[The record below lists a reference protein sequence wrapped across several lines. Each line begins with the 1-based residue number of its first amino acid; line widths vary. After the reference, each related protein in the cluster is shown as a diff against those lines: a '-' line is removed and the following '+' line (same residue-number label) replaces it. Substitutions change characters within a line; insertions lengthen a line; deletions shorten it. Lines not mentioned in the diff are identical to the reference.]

1 MWASLY
7 IIVCVRSASRGVY
20 NLLGETI
27 EIDATSPCCASI
39 WVIVIEQG
47 CEHAVTCHTAPARLI
62 FWHNVPDGNASKC
75 ASNPG
80 ILYITCRDVLFAQD
94 QNPFLKHVDEKLN
107 TFQRKPPFSV
117 FCYSLSSPLSYVASY
132 WHAAPS
138 HHFYIHPGTWWFQ
151 SGSKAAV
158 IVRMKLRNEAHLL
171 IIYAFV
177 FPRFL
182 SIYMYTITPCAR
194 ASSRACIYISNCPV
208 RARAPLLLLRMVRGY
223 SDVLR

>member
-27 EIDATSPCCASI
+27 EIDATSPRCASI

-47 CEHAVTCHTAPARLI
+47 CEHATLLLHDWSSGTTCLTAIRQSVLQI
-62 FWHNVPDGNASKC
+62 QEFC
-75 ASNPG
+75 
-80 ILYITCRDVLFAQD
+80 ILFTEMCCLHKTKI
-94 QNPFLKHVDEKLN
+94 HVDEKL
-107 TFQRKPPFSV
+107 THSREQPSFSV

-151 SGSKAAV
+151 SGSKTAV
-158 IVRMKLRNEAHLL
+158 IVRMKLRSTSFNYICFLFRAFSLY
-171 IIYAFV
+171 IYV
-177 FPRFL
+177 SNYPVRPREF
-182 SIYMYTITPCAR
+182 SRVYIYIQLP
-194 ASSRACIYISNCPV
+194 RAC
-208 RARAPLLLLRMVRGY
+208 ARAPLLLLRMVRGY